1 MNYSKEYKKYLTSSV
16 LDTANNRIAST
27 SFISAFAIYLG
38 LSDLALGIYAVLDT
52 MTNVIQ
58 IFAAPLFSKIGQSKK
73 IVLTNY
79 SIYRIASVSM
89 AFIPLLSS
97 DVSVRTT
104 LFFILAT
111 IYAIT
116 GEMGYITFV
125 NWRMTLIKKEDRT
138 AFAAKRNF
146 IKNTVVL
153 AFSLIMGIILE
164 TFTESGFEL
173 YGFLILFTIVF
184 VIAFIDMLLE

>member
-116 GEMGYITFV
+116 G
-125 NWRMTLIKKEDRT
+125 
-138 AFAAKRNF
+138 
-146 IKNTVVL
+146 
-153 AFSLIMGIILE
+153 
-164 TFTESGFEL
+164 
-173 YGFLILFTIVF
+173 
-184 VIAFIDMLLE
+184 

>member
-73 IVLTNY
+73 NCVNK
-79 SIYRIASVSM
+79 
-89 AFIPLLSS
+89 
-97 DVSVRTT
+97 
-104 LFFILAT
+104 LFNI
-111 IYAIT
+111 
-116 GEMGYITFV
+116 
-125 NWRMTLIKKEDRT
+125 
-138 AFAAKRNF
+138 
-146 IKNTVVL
+146 
-153 AFSLIMGIILE
+153 
-164 TFTESGFEL
+164 
-173 YGFLILFTIVF
+173 
-184 VIAFIDMLLE
+184 